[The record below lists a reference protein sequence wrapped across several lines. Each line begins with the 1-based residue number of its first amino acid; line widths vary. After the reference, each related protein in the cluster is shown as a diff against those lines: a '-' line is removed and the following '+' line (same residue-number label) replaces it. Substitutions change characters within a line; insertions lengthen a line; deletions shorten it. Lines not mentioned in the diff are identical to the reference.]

1 MKILKIIRKH
11 LKYLDIIENI
21 WKHIKNNQK
30 SLKTLENYFSL
41 WYSSLET
48 KYQKDI
54 IFGKRDNIKGSQNKS
69 NNKKNNNF
77 TNNGME

>member
-1 MKILKIIRKH
+1 M
-11 LKYLDIIENI
+11 DIIENI

-54 IFGKRDNIKGSQNKS
+54 ISEKRDNIRETTTFSTIEWNS
-69 NNKKNNNF
+69 EVNF
-77 TNNGME
+77 